1 MSSVLTVLF
10 TVLAALGISLGAAD
24 VGLTMNEYVDKVGA
38 NHSYTCDD
46 LTFNQVKD
54 TIASSDVANTY
65 ITYDDYRAMKDKA
78 YETALTLPI
87 QAEMEINKKIVDW
100 LYNNF
105 YTPNIVTPATDIAAA
120 DGSYVRFDYVFDDLY
135 YNQYGKKQYV
145 FTAKVYNADNVLV
158 NTIDMFNLNRYVF
171 SEAGVTLSQQASYY
185 DPVEKKFYLGNS
197 AGSAIVT
204 SIDVAAYLDGDI
216 IGAVTPPIT
225 GGAVIGAVAGY
236 DIASDGTVTLPDGT
250 KVNPNEDGTYT
261 IDGQPYAPSYDL
273 SGADTSSLV
282 NLLYEILGVQ
292 SETPVASDYTSILS
306 SIRYIL
312 SNVLSKITTGFSDVI
327 NSIKAI
333 PANITSSL
341 SKDLAI
347 SAKVKNDAISDLKK
361 KVGYSA
367 LLSNVNVIS
376 TTFFGE
382 RTFNDKGEVI
392 IAPVF
397 DTGETITA
405 QRPHLYFTLFGKQ
418 YDLFSGFYMVDDA
431 VATFKSLVSVFI
443 ICAFVVGLA
452 RALPSIIL
460 NAAEYVGISNPTAI
474 TNTFSNFGIYQQANN
489 NKPPKIKDVSNKK
502 GG

>member
-1 MSSVLTVLF
+1 MSGALTLLF
-10 TVLAALGISLGAAD
+10 TVLAALGITLGSAD
-24 VGLTMNEYVDKVGA
+24 VGLTMNEYIDKVGTS
-38 NHSYTCDD
+38 HSYTCDD
-46 LTFNQVKD
+46 LSFNQIKD
-54 TIASSDVANTY
+54 TISTSDVANTY
-65 ITYDDYRAMKDKA
+65 ITYDDYRYMQDNAA
-78 YETALTLPI
+78 NPALTLPI
-87 QAEMEINKKIVDW
+87 QADTKINQKIIDW
-100 LYNNF
+100 VWTNLYS
-105 YTPNIVTPATDIAAA
+105 PNVVVSATDIANAN
-120 DGSYVRFDYVFDDLY
+120 GSYVRFDYVLDNDY
-135 YNQYGKKQYV
+135 YNKWGKERYI
-145 FTAKVYNADNVLV
+145 FTAKIYSADNVLIETV
-158 NTIDMFNLNRYVF
+158 EQFNGLRYAF
-171 SEAGVTLSQQASYY
+171 SQSGAVLSQQNSYY
-185 DPVEKKFYLGNS
+185 DPVDNTFHLANS
-197 AGSAIVT
+197 EGKVDALVV
-204 SIDVAAYLDGDI
+204 DVATYLDGDI
-216 IGAVTPPIT
+216 IGAITPPIT
-225 GGAVIGAVAGY
+225 GGAVIGTVAGN

-273 SGADTSSLV
+273 SNADTSSLV
-282 NLLYEILGVQ
+282 DLLNDIVGAQ
-292 SETPVASDYTSILS
+292 SQTQPSTADYTSILS
-306 SIRYIL
+306 SLRSIL
-312 SNVLSKITTGFSDVI
+312 SNILTKVSTGFTDLLQAV
-327 NSIKAI
+327 KGI
-333 PANITSSL
+333 PSAFAD
-341 SKDLAI
+341 DLAI

-502 GG
+502 GE